1 MSNFQRPLLGLP
13 VVRFGWGLVHC
24 HHIKPSINPVWKS
37 TKSSWVDIHPNVC
50 VFCETF
56 CQNLTNKSGIQGI
69 FWAIQSCVRH
79 YFYIHQSYAC
89 YLFCG
94 WELSRSYSFLVLSFS
109 ELPNFCFEYFSVIA
123 LALLA
128 LWFWRSDPA
137 GFDSD
142 EVIIVKDRKNHLQK
156 KKKKKMITLT
166 SA

>member
-24 HHIKPSINPVWKS
+24 HHIKPSINSVWKS

-94 WELSRSYSFLVLSFS
+94 WELSRSHSFLVLSFS
-109 ELPNFCFEYFSVIA
+109 ELPNFFLNIS
-123 LALLA
+123 ALLLWHYWHSGFGARTQPA
-128 LWFWRSDPA
+128 L
-137 GFDSD
+137 
-142 EVIIVKDRKNHLQK
+142 IVMK
-156 KKKKKMITLT
+156 
-166 SA
+166 